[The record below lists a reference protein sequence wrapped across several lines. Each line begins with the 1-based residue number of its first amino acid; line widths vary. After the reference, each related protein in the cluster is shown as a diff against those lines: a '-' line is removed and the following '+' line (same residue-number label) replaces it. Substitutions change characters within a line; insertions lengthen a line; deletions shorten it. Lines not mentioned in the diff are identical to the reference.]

1 MPAREAG
8 SCQEPSRPWEEELG
22 FCPVSAGES
31 MKRFPSRRDRDKI
44 CFLKIDLAAVW
55 QWEREFWFSAVLETA
70 VLALLPS
77 IKSFSEQGTCSSE
90 CRWCCLTHHSLTFS
104 TIMLVS
110 LLHFCIPFG
119 RRKKIS
125 HKFKVEY
132 YLETKGNS
140 CPANN
145 FGTFMLQH
153 WNLLM
158 CLHFFQT
165 YVSITTF

>member
-1 MPAREAG
+1 MAFCITFLNIYLFQMHRHGEICHQVVHSPDGASGLAWARQKLGARKFTQVSRVAG
-8 SCQEPSRPWEEELG
+8 RAQVFSHL
-22 FCPVSAGES
+22 FC
-31 MKRFPSRRDRDKI
+31 FPKLISVI
-44 CFLKIDLAAVW
+44 L
-55 QWEREFWFSAVLETA
+55 
-70 VLALLPS
+70 
-77 IKSFSEQGTCSSE
+77 IKSGAAGFLTSTLKWDACIAG
-90 CRWCCLTHHSLTFS
+90 CCLTHHSLTFS

-153 WNLLM
+153 
-158 CLHFFQT
+158 
-165 YVSITTF
+165 